1 MVKKIKTIAI
11 IQARLTSKR
20 FPSKVLKKIGRL
32 TSIQLINERLKLSKY
47 LNDIV
52 FSIPNNIQNKKLE
65 SHLIENKI
73 KYYKGSENNVVSRFL
88 NTAKKF
94 KADNIVRV
102 TADCPLV
109 DPKMLDQMLH
119 NFKKNK
125 VDYLTN
131 SKDPL
136 IQNDKYSYP
145 DGFDLEIFKIK
156 CLEKSIKKI
165 KTSYDKEHVTTFI
178 RNSKKFKK
186 KFVKNNIDLASLK
199 LSIDTKKNLEDI
211 RKIYNI
217 FYPKIN
223 FSFKDVL
230 MHKETQKIL
239 KKNMAKKKK
248 INRGLELWSR
258 AKNIIPGGTMLL
270 SKNPDRYLPNAWPTY
285 FKTAKGCIIT
295 DLDNN
300 KFKDLSTMGVGTN
313 VLGYGNYLVDKA
325 VKRVIQNGN
334 LSTLNCKEEVLLA
347 EKLIEIH
354 PWFQM
359 VKFARTGGEANAI
372 AIRIARA
379 ATGKDNI
386 AICGYHGWHDWY
398 LSTNL
403 NFTKKN
409 NLNIHLMKDL
419 NIKGVPKKLKDMVF
433 SFHYGDYKT
442 LENLVKYKKIGV
454 IKMEVCRN
462 TEPNISFLKKVRKLA
477 SRNNIVLI
485 FDECT
490 TGFRGNF
497 GGLHKKINIHP
508 DISIFG
514 KTLGNGYAITS
525 IVGKKE
531 IMEHANNSFISSTFW
546 TERIGPTA
554 GLKTIKVMK
563 EIKSWQII
571 NKVGNKIRK
580 RWRQLFNR

>member
-1 MVKKIKTIAI
+1 
-11 IQARLTSKR
+11 
-20 FPSKVLKKIGRL
+20 
-32 TSIQLINERLKLSKY
+32 
-47 LNDIV
+47 
-52 FSIPNNIQNKKLE
+52 
-65 SHLIENKI
+65 
-73 KYYKGSENNVVSRFL
+73 
-88 NTAKKF
+88 
-94 KADNIVRV
+94 
-102 TADCPLV
+102 
-109 DPKMLDQMLH
+109 
-119 NFKKNK
+119 
-125 VDYLTN
+125 
-131 SKDPL
+131 
-136 IQNDKYSYP
+136 
-145 DGFDLEIFKIK
+145 
-156 CLEKSIKKI
+156 
-165 KTSYDKEHVTTFI
+165 
-178 RNSKKFKK
+178 
-186 KFVKNNIDLASLK
+186 
-199 LSIDTKKNLEDI
+199 
-211 RKIYNI
+211 
-217 FYPKIN
+217 
-223 FSFKDVL
+223 
-230 MHKETQKIL
+230 
-239 KKNMAKKKK
+239 
-248 INRGLELWSR
+248 
-258 AKNIIPGGTMLL
+258 MLL

-419 NIKGVPKKLKDMVF
+419 NIKGVRKRLQRYGFF

-462 TEPNISFLKKVRKLA
+462 TEPNISFLKKSKKA
-477 SRNNIVLI
+477 SL
-485 FDECT
+485 
-490 TGFRGNF
+490 
-497 GGLHKKINIHP
+497 KK
-508 DISIFG
+508 
-514 KTLGNGYAITS
+514 
-525 IVGKKE
+525 
-531 IMEHANNSFISSTFW
+531 
-546 TERIGPTA
+546 
-554 GLKTIKVMK
+554 
-563 EIKSWQII
+563 
-571 NKVGNKIRK
+571 
-580 RWRQLFNR
+580 